1 MSSNIGTSTGEAGAP
16 AADAAPTLFT
26 RKATGLVREGKTRDA
41 LFYNVM
47 WSSVA
52 LTFAFYWLF
61 ISFYQGSSAILGV
74 LFAAVLGIPG
84 AFLYAM
90 LTQVMPRS
98 GGDYVFNSRTL
109 HPSIG
114 FAANFSYC
122 VWLAVVVG
130 VYTTY
135 IANYGFGAFG
145 RTMAGFTGSSGWLSF
160 GHWFSTDWGL
170 FITGTAM
177 LLISAGLFVVGGT
190 RLFFR
195 VQVWCFVL
203 YILGAVLLPV
213 IVGLLQSRGGFLH
226 NFNDYAANL
235 GVKHASTALDASA
248 AKAGFVPAKFSLESS
263 LKSVS
268 VFWFI
273 FGFIYSSTYF
283 AGEIRLQKR
292 THLKSMPGAV
302 VVAVIALLVMIP
314 TFTHVATYTFNG
326 RLGFADPSAYGFSAG
341 VPAYPEIMGIAS
353 GSAVW
358 GVIMILGFTAGLF
371 IWMPQTMMLVSRSMF
386 AWSFDRIMP
395 ERLSWVEPR
404 SRSPLLAI
412 GIILL
417 LAIASTAIYSFTTW
431 FSTLSV
437 LLGLSLTLLFTALS
451 GILLPYRQPAMVAA
465 SPYARKVAGIPLF
478 TLVGSI
484 SLLGFATAIFVLL
497 WDPGSGASL
506 SADPGKLELAVIV
519 YAVGFA
525 IYFISRA
532 IRRRQGIDLQLA
544 YRELPPE

>member
-1 MSSNIGTSTGEAGAP
+1 MSTTVSQSGER
-16 AADAAPTLFT
+16 APTLFT

-61 ISFYQGSSAILGV
+61 LSLYPGSNAFLGV
-74 LFAAVLGIPG
+74 AFAAVLGIPG

-90 LTQVMPRS
+90 LTQVMPRT
-98 GGDYVFNSRTL
+98 GGDYVFNSRSL

-122 VWLAVVVG
+122 VWLAVTIG

-145 RTMAGFTGSSGWLSF
+145 RTMAGYTGSSGWLSF
-160 GHWFSTDWGL
+160 GHWFSTEWGL
-170 FITGTAM
+170 FITGTVM
-177 LLISAGLFVVGGT
+177 LLLSAGLFVAGGT

-195 VQVWCFVL
+195 FQVGCFVL
-203 YILGAVLLPV
+203 YMVGAVLLPAL
-213 IVGLLQSRGGFLH
+213 VGLLQSRTGFLSQ
-226 NFNDYAANL
+226 FNHYGANL
-235 GVKHASTALDASA
+235 GTQHAVAKLGASA
-248 AKAGFVPAKFSLESS
+248 QKAGFEPTKFSLEKSF
-263 LKSVS
+263 KSVS

-273 FGFIYSSTYF
+273 FGFIFSSTYF

-302 VVAVIALLVMIP
+302 LVAVAVLLLLIP
-314 TFTHVATYTFNG
+314 TFLHVADYNFNG
-326 RLGFADPSAYGFSAG
+326 RLGLAEPAAYGFSSGA
-341 VPAYPEIMGIAS
+341 PAYPELMGIAS

-358 GVIMILGFTAGLF
+358 GVIMILGFTAGLLV
-371 IWMPQTMMLVSRSMF
+371 WLPQTMLLVSRSMF

-404 SRSPLLAI
+404 TRSPLLAI
-412 GIILL
+412 GIMLVLSIG
-417 LAIASTAIYSFTTW
+417 STAIYSFTTW

-437 LLGLSLTLLFTALS
+437 LLGLSLTLIVTAIA
-451 GILLPYRQPAMVAA
+451 GIMLPFRQPAMVAA
-465 SPYARKVAGIPLF
+465 SPYARRIAGIPLF
-478 TLVGSI
+478 TIVGT
-484 SLLGFATAIFVLL
+484 LALAGFSTAVFVLL
-497 WDPGSGASL
+497 WDEGSGASI
-506 SADPGKLELAVIV
+506 SKNPGKIELAAVV

-525 IYFISRA
+525 IYFVARA
-532 IRRRQGIDLQLA
+532 VRRGQGIDLELA
-544 YRELPPE
+544 HRELPPE